1 MPTAACMGKI
11 KRHQISSA
19 YLQNVFMQT
28 KTNPHPALKNLDN
41 LAKLMDSQFKIPGT
55 EIRFG
60 LDALVGLVPGA
71 GDFSTFIV
79 SGYMLTVL
87 AKNGASGFVLARMA
101 LNVLIDS
108 LFGAIPILG
117 DIFDVAFKANQR
129 NMKLMHQHYV
139 EGRHRGGA
147 WKVVVPI
154 LLMLFI
160 FVAAL
165 VWVTYELVVWLY
177 HLVT

>member
-1 MPTAACMGKI
+1 MMHTWEKI

-19 YLQNVFMQT
+19 YIQNIFMQA
-28 KTNPHPALKNLDN
+28 KTNQHPALKNLDT

-60 LDALVGLVPGA
+60 LDSLIGLVPGA

-154 LLMLFI
+154 LLILLV

-165 VWVTYELVVWLY
+165 VWLTYELFTWLY